1 MYYVPNQQH
10 QQGDSLAKLV
20 VTGKHL
26 QVSLTARERKLLGRP
41 NFTIDPSRISKVEIG
56 AGVKLPELGTKVSRR
71 SFLGGVLG
79 EYRAGAR
86 KIMVLGKA
94 RSLRHLTISLK
105 HPNID
110 EIIYCGNDAD
120 AIYQQLNNK

>member
-1 MYYVPNQQH
+1 M
-10 QQGDSLAKLV
+10 AKLL
-20 VTGKHL
+20 VTGKNL

-41 NFTIDPSRISKVEIG
+41 NFTLDPTRISKVEIG

-71 SFLGGVLG
+71 SILGGVLG

-94 RSLRHLTISLK
+94 RALRHLIIKLK
-105 HPNID
+105 HPTID

-120 AIYQQLNNK
+120 AIYQYLSSK

>member
-1 MYYVPNQQH
+1 M
-10 QQGDSLAKLV
+10 ARI
-20 VTGKHL
+20 TMAGKNL

-41 NFTIDPSRISKVEIG
+41 NFTIDPSRITAVEIA

-71 SFLGGVLG
+71 SLLGGVLG

-94 RSLRHLTISLK
+94 RALRHLIITLK
-105 HPNID
+105 HPTID

-120 AIYQQLNNK
+120 AIYRQLSSK

>member
-1 MYYVPNQQH
+1 MMFLIGNISEGY
-10 QQGDSLAKLV
+10 SLAKLV

-56 AGVKLPELGTKVSRR
+56 AGVKLPKLGTKVSRR
-71 SFLGGVLG
+71 SILGGVLG

-94 RSLRHLTISLK
+94 RALRHLIITLK
-105 HPNID
+105 HPTID

-120 AIYQQLNNK
+120 AIYQHLSSK

>member
-1 MYYVPNQQH
+1 V
-10 QQGDSLAKLV
+10 AELV
-20 VTGKHL
+20 VTGKHI
-26 QVSLTARERKLLGRP
+26 QVSLSARERKLLGRP
-41 NFTIDPSRISKVEIG
+41 NFTIDPSRITAVEIG

-71 SFLGGVLG
+71 SLLGGVLG

-94 RSLRHLTISLK
+94 RALRHLIITLK
-105 HPNID
+105 HPTID

-120 AIYQQLNNK
+120 AIYQQLSSK